1 MRNSRGR
8 WALACTVSAA
18 CSRPEAAPEADPRA
32 LVRPSPEVV
41 ERPEVALEARRLAAA
56 NRLALAEEL
65 LCSYQD
71 ASRFPFTSRPIHEH
85 PDQVRPNQPIVERR
99 VMRGRDGA
107 RDARLRVRTSQSRV
121 FMAAGESVVFGI
133 AVTDADDHPLAVEVE
148 RAVARGLPG
157 EQELVPPQ
165 VVLAMT
171 RAKSGEMS
179 GVLSPAA
186 TAFAGFAGTIR
197 TEITYSIAGRAGVAS
212 LDVFYSPEV
221 PAIWSGTIRE
231 AVQDGSLVFSMTA
244 RVAVP
249 GRYLVSARVD
259 DARGKPVALL
269 TFNDLLGAGEQEVRL
284 TMHGR
289 LLHDLAPIFPL
300 RLRDV
305 DGFLLREDA
314 DPDRALMPRMEGV
327 AHVSRMHALSEF
339 SDAEWQSEERT
350 RYLTEFTRDVEEAR
364 GELAELDPQR
374 SGVAFT
380 PDQCSGFNA
389 AVEAPQS

>member
-18 CSRPEAAPEADPRA
+18 CSRPEAAPEADPRADPRA

-157 EQELVPPQ
+157 ERELVPPQ

-186 TAFAGFAGTIR
+186 TAFAGGQTRGA
-197 TEITYSIAGRAGVAS
+197 
-212 LDVFYSPEV
+212 
-221 PAIWSGTIRE
+221 
-231 AVQDGSLVFSMTA
+231 
-244 RVAVP
+244 AVP
-249 GRYLVSARVD
+249 GAS
-259 DARGKPVALL
+259 ALL
-269 TFNDLLGAGEQEVRL
+269 TRAWL
-284 TMHGR
+284 TWDM
-289 LLHDLAPIFPL
+289 PT
-300 RLRDV
+300 
-305 DGFLLREDA
+305 
-314 DPDRALMPRMEGV
+314 RALLTQALLLARPALTRTLLPGHRTVRAQTTRPR
-327 AHVSRMHALSEF
+327 
-339 SDAEWQSEERT
+339 
-350 RYLTEFTRDVEEAR
+350 
-364 GELAELDPQR
+364 P
-374 SGVAFT
+374 
-380 PDQCSGFNA
+380 
-389 AVEAPQS
+389 